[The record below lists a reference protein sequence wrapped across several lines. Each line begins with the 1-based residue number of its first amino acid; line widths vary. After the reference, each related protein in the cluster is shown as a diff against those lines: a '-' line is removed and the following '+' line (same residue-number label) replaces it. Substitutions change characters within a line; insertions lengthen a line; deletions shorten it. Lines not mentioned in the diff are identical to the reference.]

1 MLPRALS
8 CARRLPAG
16 GILVAACLVLAVGGC
31 GPPDVARER
40 RLLMGT
46 DVRVSVV
53 VRDADEADTAMA
65 IAFAPIRM
73 VERRMS
79 TYDPNS
85 ELMQVNRT
93 AHRAPVRISPDLAR
107 VLAISQ
113 AVAEETGGAFDVTC
127 GPIIDLWRD
136 AGRRG
141 RVPTAAE
148 RAEALKRVGHK
159 KLHLGAEAGTVRFE
173 VEGMKVVLGA
183 VAKGYAV
190 DCAVRALRERGYG
203 DALVEAGG
211 DLMATGSAPGGRP
224 WRLGVQDPRVEDR
237 EMFIATLDV
246 RDRAVVT
253 SGNYR
258 RFTEIAGV
266 RYSHIVDPR
275 TGLPVDAL
283 ASVTVIA
290 PDATHAD
297 ALATAVSVLGLEAGM
312 RLIEAR
318 PDTECLLVTV
328 EEGEIALHRS
338 SGLAAYE
345 AVTSDD

>member
-1 MLPRALS
+1 
-8 CARRLPAG
+8 
-16 GILVAACLVLAVGGC
+16 
-31 GPPDVARER
+31 
-40 RLLMGT
+40 
-46 DVRVSVV
+46 
-53 VRDADEADTAMA
+53 
-65 IAFAPIRM
+65 
-73 VERRMS
+73 
-79 TYDPNS
+79 
-85 ELMQVNRT
+85 
-93 AHRAPVRISPDLAR
+93 
-107 VLAISQ
+107 
-113 AVAEETGGAFDVTC
+113 
-127 GPIIDLWRD
+127 
-136 AGRRG
+136 
-141 RVPTAAE
+141 
-148 RAEALKRVGHK
+148 
-159 KLHLGAEAGTVRFE
+159 
-173 VEGMKVVLGA
+173 
-183 VAKGYAV
+183 
-190 DCAVRALRERGYG
+190 
-203 DALVEAGG
+203 
-211 DLMATGSAPGGRP
+211 
-224 WRLGVQDPRVEDR
+224 
-237 EMFIATLDV
+237 MFIATLDV